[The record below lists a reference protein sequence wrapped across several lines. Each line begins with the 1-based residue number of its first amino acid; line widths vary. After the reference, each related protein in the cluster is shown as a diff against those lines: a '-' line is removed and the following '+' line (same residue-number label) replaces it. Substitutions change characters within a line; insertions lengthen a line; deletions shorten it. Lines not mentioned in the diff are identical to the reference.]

1 MGCAKKLSPSS
12 YLNYL
17 NENSKDFLIEKQ
29 GAVKYRLSYITA
41 EQILAENY
49 DASKKDEAKNEI
61 KKMKENPISM
71 FSLHINVDSGNLF
84 SQNSASRSEQM
95 EYYSLE
101 FKKQIYAVT
110 QNLDTVGCQGYIF
123 QAGAGFGPN
132 SHFEFYFP
140 HKISEIKEVIIHSN
154 YLEDK
159 TMHLDVSSLH
169 RDYPELRIK

>member
-49 DASKKDEAKNEI
+49 DASKKDEAKSEL
-61 KKMKENPISM
+61 KRMKEYPTSLFNLQIS
-71 FSLHINVDSGNLF
+71 VESGNLF
-84 SQNSASRSEQM
+84 SQNSASRSVQM
-95 EYYSLE
+95 EYYSIE

-110 QNLDTVGCQGYIF
+110 QSLDTVDCQGYIF

-132 SHFEFYFP
+132 SYFEFYFP
-140 HKISEIKEVIIHSN
+140 YKISDIKEVIIHSN
-154 YLEDK
+154 YLENNRVY
-159 TMHLDVSSLH
+159 LDVSNLH